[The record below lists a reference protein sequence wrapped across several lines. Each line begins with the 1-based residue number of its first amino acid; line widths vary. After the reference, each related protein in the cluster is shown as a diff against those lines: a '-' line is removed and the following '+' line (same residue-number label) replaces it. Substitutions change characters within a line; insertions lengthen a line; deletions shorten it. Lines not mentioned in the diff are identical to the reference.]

1 MTDTAEIVRA
11 FSADHVV
18 KLTGLTTTQLRYWDK
33 TGFFRPEYS
42 EGARFPYGR
51 VYSFQNVLG
60 LRTLGI
66 LRKTYGIPLQQLR
79 KVAQELSKHR
89 NAPWSELS
97 LYVFERNVYFKEPAS
112 GQIRNV
118 LSGQYALIELR
129 TIAHDLANEAAKLK
143 DRTSDQ
149 IGRIERHRFIVHNA
163 WVVAGTRIPTKAI
176 KRFHDAGYSA
186 ARIIREYPSLT
197 ENDVSAALQHEVK
210 QAKRA

>member
-1 MTDTAEIVRA
+1 MAGTAEIVRA
-11 FSADHVV
+11 FSGDHVV
-18 KLTGLTTTQLRYWDK
+18 RLTGLTTTQLRYWDK

-42 EGARFPYGR
+42 EGARAPYGR

-66 LRKTYGIPLQQLR
+66 LRKTYEIPLQQLR

-89 NAPWSELS
+89 NAPWSELA
-97 LYVFERNVYFKEPAS
+97 LYVFERNVYFKEPTS
-112 GQIRNV
+112 GQVRSA

-143 DRTSDQ
+143 ERSSDQ

-163 WVVAGTRIPTKAI
+163 WAVAGTRIPTKTI
-176 KRFHDAGYSA
+176 KRFHDAGYSTEK
-186 ARIIREYPSLT
+186 IIREYPSLT
-197 ENDVSAALQHEVK
+197 EADIKAAVNHEVR